1 MLDKLIKPSFL
12 IPFALITPYIF
23 LGNLG
28 ITFFEII
35 TISGFLY
42 LLLKG
47 KKLPKQSIIY
57 IFCSFLLLGYF
68 FSALNGAFF
77 YGLSVGLGD
86 LKIFYWLLLAI
97 AGFYIG
103 YFRYEPIFDIPKA
116 KFFKISIF
124 LLGLLIITYPLLPLG
139 LKSIILAPYI
149 NINGS
154 LELTR
159 FDSIR
164 FPGLGVNANIYAF
177 MYLCIF
183 HLFISYS
190 LQKKNSY
197 VYSFLFFLSLLFLG
211 SKTIMGLSVFI
222 LFMSFMFNKQ
232 LSKRKK
238 LIFFSV
244 NTFIITVG
252 FLFLS
257 FSEKGKELG
266 NNIALINRLTDSART
281 MENGGLSPFQGR
293 IEHWKLGMERV
304 NLDPLLGIKMSNS
317 NNDLNLLDFCCPH
330 NEFISYWTFTGFLG
344 LIAFLFLII
353 SMILKNIGNKNGL
366 FWILLYLALSV
377 QMFFD
382 AVFQAP
388 RFIPFFFIFL
398 GLNVQES
405 RRFKIT
411 KKEYSDV

>member
-1 MLDKLIKPSFL
+1 MLGNLIKPSFL
-12 IPFALITPYIF
+12 IPFALITPYLF

-42 LLLKG
+42 LLFKR
-47 KKLPKQSIIY
+47 KKFPQQSIIY

-77 YGLSVGLGD
+77 YRLSVGLGD
-86 LKIFYWLLLAI
+86 LKIFYWLLLAL

-103 YFRYEPIFDIPKA
+103 YFKYDSIHNICKS
-116 KFFKISIF
+116 KFFKISMFI
-124 LLGLLIITYPLLPLG
+124 LCTLIICYPFIDIH
-139 LKSIILAPYI
+139 LKNLILAPYI
-149 NINGS
+149 KLEGT

-159 FDSIR
+159 YDSIR
-164 FPGLGVNANIYAF
+164 FPGLGVNANVYAF

-183 HLFISYS
+183 HLVVLAYLNKNISF
-190 LQKKNSY
+190 L
-197 VYSFLFFLSLLFLG
+197 YSFYFFVSLMFLG
-211 SKTIMGLSVFI
+211 SKTIMGVSIVLLFVSI
-222 LFMSFMFNKQ
+222 LFNNQVSQK
-232 LSKRKK
+232 SKV
-238 LIFFSV
+238 IFISL
-244 NTFIITVG
+244 NTFIAVIA

-257 FSEKGKELG
+257 YSEKGKELS
-266 NNIALINRLTDSART
+266 NNIAIINRLSDSAIT
-281 MENGGLSPFQGR
+281 IENGGMSPFQTR

-304 NLDPLLGIKMSNS
+304 KLDPFLGVKMSNS
-317 NNDLNLLDFCCPH
+317 NNYLNLKDFCCPH

-344 LIAFLFLII
+344 LIAFLYLII
-353 SMILKNIGNKNGL
+353 SMIIKNIGNKNGL
-366 FWILLYLALSV
+366 FWILLYGALSV

-382 AVFQAP
+382 AAFQAT

-398 GLNVQES
+398 GLNVQEI
-405 RRFKIT
+405 RRFKTT